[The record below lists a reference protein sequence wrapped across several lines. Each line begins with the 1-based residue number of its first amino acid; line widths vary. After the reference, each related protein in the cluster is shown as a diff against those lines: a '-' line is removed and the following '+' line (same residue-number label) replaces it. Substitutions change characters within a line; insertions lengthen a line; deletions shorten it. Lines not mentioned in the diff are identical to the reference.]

1 MNVTFNILIYC
12 LIIPFI
18 YMCLFNETFL
28 RKRIGFGIAF
38 LHRKLR
44 VHYLYILIGII
55 ILNIIFFFYK
65 PLANNLV
72 PYDRITIPFLAI
84 SGIIMII
91 FTRNRIFGKWL
102 YGLYSLIVLVMYS
115 MFGVSTEIAVTIF
128 IINILCGLYIVK
140 IGRNKIHMTVFLT
153 FASVF
158 LLINYI
164 GVRTTIPTGSMEKT
178 IPAGSSV
185 IGNRIK
191 YKFFKP
197 EKGEIIGFP
206 EPVTKRVEYTK
217 RLAAKSGEVINFK
230 DMINGR
236 QYIIDGLISEDNI
249 YVPKKSDV
257 IKIDK
262 VYKVKKKIIES
273 DGQFLQLI
281 NYKGLTE
288 IEFSELFKILDKYK
302 WNNKRIMELVGNS
315 EFIDIDI
322 PESEYF
328 YTYTLKVEGRNERV
342 LPIYELRENPEILKE
357 LLSGKSYTLKKDYI
371 LPLGDNTKGSFD
383 GRFFGYIAADRIMT
397 NVKYGIF
404 PFKRFR

>member
-1 MNVTFNILIYC
+1 MNIAFNILIYS

-18 YMCLFNETFL
+18 YMCLFKETCL
-28 RKRIGFGIAF
+28 RKRIGFIVAF

-65 PLANNLV
+65 PLTNNLV
-72 PYDRITIPFLAI
+72 PYDRITVPFLAI
-84 SGIIMII
+84 NGIIMIM
-91 FTRNRIFGKWL
+91 FTRNRIFGKWI
-102 YGLYSLIVLVMYS
+102 YGLYSLSVLVMYS
-115 MFGVSTEIAVTIF
+115 MFGVSTKIAVAIV

-153 FASVF
+153 FSSVF
-158 LLINYI
+158 LFINYI

-191 YKFFKP
+191 YKFFKAG
-197 EKGEIIGFP
+197 KGEIIGFP

-217 RLAAKSGEVINFK
+217 RLAAQAGEVINFK
-230 DMINGR
+230 YIINGR
-236 QYIIDGLISEDNI
+236 QYIIDGLITEDNI
-249 YVPKKSDV
+249 YVPKKSDI

-273 DGQFLQLI
+273 NGQFLQLI
-281 NYKGLTE
+281 NYKGLEE
-288 IEFSELFKILDKYK
+288 IEFSKLFEILDKYK
-302 WNNKRIMELVGNS
+302 WNNKRTMELVGNS
-315 EFIDIDI
+315 EFIDIDV

-328 YTYTLKVEGRNERV
+328 YTYTLTVEGRNERV
-342 LPIYELRENPEILKE
+342 LPIYELRENSEILKE

-383 GRFFGYIAADRIMT
+383 GRFFGYIGTDRIIT
-397 NVKYGIF
+397 NIKYGIF